1 MSLEWLILATWVLKE
16 SSDSARHIWLGSWF
30 HWMTVLGKK
39 EKRVYSLSALNWRYW
54 YSRRPYLSVNK
65 DSHQLLQGGFVFYK
79 GWSAWNLLFFVRGI
93 SSLDHEAC
101 QIHWMY
107 YDTFLL
113 PTLLPSSEPSL
124 TDILACVLFC
134 RLLWDFFIHFGSHTV
149 LQYSSLGRTIDL

>member
-1 MSLEWLILATWVLKE
+1 MLDPRGLSLEGIERLCQADLTWKLVPVCSLCLP
-16 SSDSARHIWLGSWF
+16 STGNIGTLGAQF
-30 HWMTVLGKK
+30 LT
-39 EKRVYSLSALNWRYW
+39 
-54 YSRRPYLSVNK
+54 VNK
-65 DSHQLLQGGFVFYK
+65 YSHQLLQGGFLFYK

-107 YDTFLL
+107 YCTFLL

-134 RLLWDFFIHFGSHTV
+134 RLLWDV
-149 LQYSSLGRTIDL
+149 LYILGPILCYIILVWGGQ

>member
-1 MSLEWLILATWVLKE
+1 MLDPRDLSLEGIKRLCQADMTWKLVPLYDCPGEEGKACVVFVYP
-16 SSDSARHIWLGSWF
+16 STGDIGTLGAQF
-30 HWMTVLGKK
+30 LF
-39 EKRVYSLSALNWRYW
+39 
-54 YSRRPYLSVNK
+54 VNK
-65 DSHQLLQGGFVFYK
+65 DSHQLLQGGFLFYK

-107 YDTFLL
+107 YGTFLL